1 MFGKVRSGQIRVLI
15 GSTQKMGAG
24 TNVQTKLIALHHL
37 DCPWRPADLQQR
49 EGRIVRQGNE
59 NPEVDIYTYVTEGTF
74 DAYLYQLVESKQKF
88 IGQIMT
94 SKSPVRSAEDIDETA
109 LSYAEIKALC
119 SGNPKIKEKMDLDVA
134 VSKLKLLKANHLSQI
149 YSLESDITNQYP
161 KKISEAEQMIE
172 GFRADIARR
181 DENTQPNEDGFS
193 PMAIEGRTHIE
204 KKSAGSAILEVC
216 KNMTSPDAIPLGQYR
231 GFDMSLFFD
240 TFSKE
245 YRVTLTGAIQQTV
258 SLGMDIY
265 GNIQRLDNA
274 LDGMEVRLKGKEAE
288 LARLNE
294 QLETAK
300 IEAKRPFPQEAE
312 LAEKQARL
320 NELNIELN
328 MDKPE
333 NEVLDDDRDESE
345 PETRGTKERER

>member
-1 MFGKVRSGQIRVLI
+1 
-15 GSTQKMGAG
+15 
-24 TNVQTKLIALHHL
+24 
-37 DCPWRPADLQQR
+37 
-49 EGRIVRQGNE
+49 
-59 NPEVDIYTYVTEGTF
+59 
-74 DAYLYQLVESKQKF
+74 
-88 IGQIMT
+88 
-94 SKSPVRSAEDIDETA
+94 
-109 LSYAEIKALC
+109 
-119 SGNPKIKEKMDLDVA
+119 
-134 VSKLKLLKANHLSQI
+134 
-149 YSLESDITNQYP
+149 
-161 KKISEAEQMIE
+161 
-172 GFRADIARR
+172 
-181 DENTQPNEDGFS
+181 
-193 PMAIEGRTHIE
+193 
-204 KKSAGSAILEVC
+204 
-216 KNMTSPDAIPLGQYR
+216 MTSPDAIPLGQYR